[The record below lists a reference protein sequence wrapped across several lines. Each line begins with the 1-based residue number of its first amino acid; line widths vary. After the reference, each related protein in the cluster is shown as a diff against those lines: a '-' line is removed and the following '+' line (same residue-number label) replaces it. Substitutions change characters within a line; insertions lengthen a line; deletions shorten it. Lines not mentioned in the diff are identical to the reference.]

1 VPERFIGVTLGG
13 RYAISRLL
21 GAGAYAWVYEARDT
35 ELEIPVAVKV
45 LRPEHTGNEVVETRF
60 RREATTAARLRH
72 PNIVTIRDVG
82 RSDGITWVVM
92 DLVPGSLSRRLQV
105 LSALPETDLVR
116 LGLDVAAALGTA
128 HAAGVIHRDI
138 KADNILL
145 GAAGE
150 AIVCDFGLARALA
163 SGADL
168 SATNQVVGTPHYF
181 SPEQARG
188 EPLDGRSDLYALGVT
203 LFRAATGR
211 LPFEGDDWYAVAR
224 KHVDDVPP
232 DPRSLAPELSP
243 AFADI
248 LLRLLEKRPDD
259 RFRDASELF
268 DALAQLPTAPPT
280 GARMALGTGGTT
292 AIHPVVSRA
301 LPWWQRRAALTA
313 FAIAV
318 VGLGLWISRGAPTDN
333 TIWARVSGVVP
344 ATDSALVPGD
354 SAPRVATDVLL
365 TDTVPVAETTP
376 DVTTPRTVRD
386 RTASVHIAAPA
397 GSELRVNGE
406 LATGAAW
413 INARARAGLYIVS
426 AQLLEGPGLDA
437 CPYTQ
442 RTDTLR
448 VNAGDRVDHTVA
460 LARCTRVTL
469 DVTPA
474 EAQLTFTDSLGV
486 VIERASANEPGPLVL
501 RAGTWRVEGR
511 APRCAPYRSDN
522 HVLTPGTDI
531 VKFKLL
537 CS

>member
-1 VPERFIGVTLGG
+1 MPERYIGVTLGG
-13 RYAISRLL
+13 RYTISRLL

-92 DLVPGSLSRRLQV
+92 DLVPGSLTRRLQV
-105 LSALPETDLVR
+105 LAALPEPDLVR
-116 LGLDVAAALGTA
+116 LGLDITAALGAA

-145 GAAGE
+145 GGAGE

-163 SGADL
+163 GGADL

-248 LLRLLEKRPDD
+248 LLRLLEKRPEN

-292 AIHPVVSRA
+292 AIHPVMARTV
-301 LPWWQRRAALTA
+301 PWWQRGAARVA
-313 FAIAV
+313 FAIGV
-318 VGLGLWISRGAPTDN
+318 VALGLWLSRGAPTGD
-333 TIWARVSGVVP
+333 TIWARASGVVP
-344 ATDSALVPGD
+344 PADSLSFPAD
-354 SAPRVATDVLL
+354 SAPRPVVDVADN
-365 TDTVPVAETTP
+365 DTAALDSAPDTT
-376 DVTTPRTVRD
+376 VERTPRV
-386 RTASVHIAAPA
+386 RTASVRVTAPP
-397 GSELRVNGE
+397 GTELRINDDLSEGS
-406 LATGAAW
+406 AW
-413 INARARAGLYIVS
+413 SNPRARPGVYVVRARYVD
-426 AQLLEGPGLDA
+426 GPGLAD
-437 CPYTQ
+437 CPFAQ
-442 RTDTLR
+442 HTDTLQIT
-448 VNAGDRVDHTVA
+448 AGERVDHSVS

-474 EAQLTFTDSLGV
+474 EAHLTFTDSLGTV
-486 VIERASANEPGPLVL
+486 VRRESASDPAPLVL
-501 RAGTWRVEGR
+501 RAGTWRIEGR

-522 HVLTPGTDI
+522 HVLKPGTE
-531 VKFKLL
+531 VVTFKLL
-537 CS
+537 C